1 MVGSGRGHLTF
12 RQTARKATPRRLE
25 AARLIKGPRQTLNRP
40 RPARPRVGH
49 AGIAITDVRG
59 EELNETPTGAFA
71 ATADAASAP
80 FKSPSPSLSFI
91 AHKAHYVLQKE
102 K

>member
-1 MVGSGRGHLTF
+1 MVASCRGDLSF
-12 RQTARKATPRRLE
+12 RQTARKETPRRLE
-25 AARLIKGPRQTLNRP
+25 DAGLIKGPRQTRNPP
-40 RPARPRVGH
+40 RPARPRVGDR
-49 AGIAITDVRG
+49 GIAITDVRG